1 MVCRTYRAVLI
12 RSDIGT
18 TTRRHA
24 AQGAPLTPQQS
35 SEKKRTYWLG
45 ETIKEPETPRTT
57 RYKQGRAETTAAF
70 RPLPPARAASTTTT
84 TQPTSPRP
92 AETSHPI
99 SVSALVRRSSHS
111 ARNGD
116 PPGGSVN
123 LSAVAESE
131 PSTSCT
137 TPVKTPRCQSDMY
150 VARPPRS
157 APSSSALVRG
167 YGNPPALGTQTCVPR
182 DIKTEGKN
190 AICRTSYRWN
200 R

>member
-1 MVCRTYRAVLI
+1 MPDLQS
-12 RSDIGT
+12 RSDQIGYRHHYT
-18 TTRRHA
+18 ADDRHKALLSHHNKAARKSAHTGSARRSKSLKPPRLPDTNKGGRKRLLLSA
-24 AQGAPLTPQQS
+24 RCLQPAPHPRRRRRSQRVRVQPRRPTPS
-35 SEKKRTYWLG
+35 RF
-45 ETIKEPETPRTT
+45 P
-57 RYKQGRAETTAAF
+57 
-70 RPLPPARAASTTTT
+70 
-84 TQPTSPRP
+84 
-92 AETSHPI
+92 
-99 SVSALVRRSSHS
+99 ALVRRSSNS

-167 YGNPPALGTQTCVPR
+167 SGNPPALGTQTCVPR